1 MGGLIHFETKTV
13 DRRNN
18 SVTQLRFLRTNRQ
31 RRALP
36 LLFLLFLVA
45 PSACP
50 QENPEREL
58 DGFVYS
64 ANGGGLPDV
73 VRVDL
78 CDDNGITIQQN
89 STASAGRFYFL
100 GLRGADYVLKVYAD
114 SFKPQEVKVSLLFG
128 NVHGVV
134 VYLEPVSSAPS
145 KSSEVSRISSH
156 ELSVPD
162 PARELLLA
170 GRKKLYRENNAQ
182 GALDD
187 FLHAQRRAPG
197 FYEVDYEIGMA
208 YLNLKQNDNAKKS
221 FAKAVAMS
229 KDTYADPEIALGTLL
244 VDQGD
249 LAEGE
254 KKIQRGIQLNPT
266 LWMGYYQL
274 ARLRLIRGQL
284 QEAETNAKQSRS
296 LAPKIAAVYQLLSVI
311 HLRQKNYPEL
321 LQDIDMYLTL
331 EPSSPAAQ
339 RARSVRA
346 QVAEEIEKGQDQP
359 SGRAKN

>member
-1 MGGLIHFETKTV
+1 
-13 DRRNN
+13 
-18 SVTQLRFLRTNRQ
+18 
-31 RRALP
+31 
-36 LLFLLFLVA
+36 
-45 PSACP
+45 
-50 QENPEREL
+50 
-58 DGFVYS
+58 
-64 ANGGGLPDV
+64 
-73 VRVDL
+73 
-78 CDDNGITIQQN
+78 
-89 STASAGRFYFL
+89 
-100 GLRGADYVLKVYAD
+100 
-114 SFKPQEVKVSLLFG
+114 
-128 NVHGVV
+128 
-134 VYLEPVSSAPS
+134 
-145 KSSEVSRISSH
+145 
-156 ELSVPD
+156 
-162 PARELLLA
+162 
-170 GRKKLYRENNAQ
+170 
-182 GALDD
+182 
-187 FLHAQRRAPG
+187 
-197 FYEVDYEIGMA
+197 MA